1 MRHCMRIVL
10 ATVALALAFA
20 APARAQF
27 TQYFAPGSL
36 GETEDPLRRQI
47 EQAMERARWRV
58 GPIRLE
64 PWIGIR
70 NIGYV
75 NNVYGTSSN
84 QTSDFTVSAGAGLR
98 AYLPV
103 GSKTILF
110 ARALPE
116 YVWWKDLDNRRA
128 WTGRYSAGGYVFFN
142 RLTLE
147 GYANRTEQQSYINA
161 EIETPITNRLDSQ
174 LVSIEL
180 RLLRRLSIVAS
191 GSRSELRIDT
201 EGLEPGLAHWYE
213 ALERDEDVLRVGL
226 RYTFNENFAITMGG
240 QRSEADFTR
249 AIYDR
254 SNVGDGLYTTVSF
267 TGKRFS
273 LSVNG
278 ARYTVEPKRGSQF
291 TTFESTAG
299 QASLGCKLTGRIG
312 WQVYAGRSLV
322 YSITGV
328 TGYYTD
334 TRVGTGLS
342 MSVGRR
348 LGTRVHYEE
357 GTFAYPGGGSARY
370 DRDYTG
376 WGAGVSTRVLRG
388 ASLGVTW
395 TRSEYATASS
405 TTRIDRVQTSL
416 SFAGGGLGWW

>member
-1 MRHCMRIVL
+1 MRIVL
-10 ATVALALAFA
+10 TTVALALALA
-20 APARAQF
+20 GPAQAQF

-36 GETEDPLRRQI
+36 GETEDPLRKQI
-47 EQAMERARWRV
+47 EQAMERARWRL

-75 NNVYGTSSN
+75 DNVYGTSSSP
-84 QTSDFTVSAGAGLR
+84 TSDFTVSAGAGLR

-103 GSKTILF
+103 GSKIVLF

-147 GYANRTEQQSYINA
+147 GYANRVEQQSYINA
-161 EIETPITNRLDSQ
+161 ELETPITNRLDSAQ
-174 LVSIEL
+174 VSLEL
-180 RLLRRLSIVAS
+180 RLLRRLSFVVS

-201 EGLEPGLAHWYE
+201 EDLDQGLAYWYE

-226 RYTFNENFAITMGG
+226 RYTFSENFVITMGG
-240 QRSEADFTR
+240 QRSEADFTQP
-249 AIYDR
+249 IYDR

-273 LSVNG
+273 LSLNG

-299 QASLGCKLTGRIG
+299 QASLGYKLTDRVS
-312 WQVYAGRSLV
+312 WQLYGGRSLV
-322 YSITGV
+322 YSITGT

-334 TRVGTGLS
+334 TRAGTGLS
-342 MSVGRR
+342 ASVGRR
-348 LGTRVHYEE
+348 ISTRVHYEE
-357 GTFAYPGGGSARY
+357 GTFEYPGGGSGSL

-376 WGAGVSTRVLRG
+376 WGASVSTRVFRG
-388 ASLGVTW
+388 ASLGVSW
-395 TRSEYATASS
+395 LRSEYTTASS
-405 TTRIDRVQTSL
+405 TTRVDRIQTSL

>member
-1 MRHCMRIVL
+1 MRIVL
-10 ATVALALAFA
+10 TTVALALAFSG
-20 APARAQF
+20 PAQAQF

-47 EQAMERARWRV
+47 EQAMERARWRL

-70 NIGYV
+70 NLGYID
-75 NNVYGTSSN
+75 NVYGSANSPV
-84 QTSDFTVSAGAGLR
+84 SDFTVSAGAGLR

-103 GSKTILF
+103 GSKTFLF

-116 YVWWKDLDNRRA
+116 YVWWKDLDYRRA
-128 WTGRYSAGGYVFFN
+128 WTGRYSAGGFVFFN

-147 GYANRTEQQSYINA
+147 GYVNRLEQQSYINA
-161 EIETPITNRLDSQ
+161 ELETPITHQLDSTQ
-174 LVSIEL
+174 LSIEL
-180 RLLRRLSIVAS
+180 RLLRRLSFVVS

-201 EGLEPGLAHWYE
+201 EGLDPQLGHWYE

-226 RYTFNENFAITMGG
+226 RYTFSENLAITIGG
-240 QRSEADFTR
+240 QRSEADFTQP
-249 AIYDR
+249 IYDR

-267 TGKRFS
+267 TGKRFA

-291 TTFESTAG
+291 ATFESTAG
-299 QASLGCKLTGRIG
+299 QASLGYKLSDRVR
-312 WQVYAGRSLV
+312 WQLYGGRSLV
-322 YSITGV
+322 YSITGSA
-328 TGYYTD
+328 GYYTD

-342 MSVGRR
+342 ASVGRR
-348 LGTRVHYEE
+348 IATRVHYEE
-357 GTFAYPGGGSARY
+357 GKFEYPGSELSSF

-376 WGAGVSTRVLRG
+376 WGAGISTPVFRG
-388 ASLGVTW
+388 ASLGVSW
-395 TRSEYATASS
+395 TRNEYRGRAS
-405 TTRIDRVQTSL
+405 TTRVDRIQTSL

>member
-1 MRHCMRIVL
+1 MRNVL
-10 ATVALALAFA
+10 TTVALALALA
-20 APARAQF
+20 GPAQAQF
-27 TQYFAPGSL
+27 RQYFAPGSL
-36 GETEDPLRRQI
+36 GETEDPLRQQI
-47 EQAMERARWRV
+47 EQAMERARWRL

-75 NNVYGTSSN
+75 DNVYGTASN
-84 QTSDFTVSAGAGLR
+84 QTSDFTVNAGAGLR

-103 GSKTILF
+103 GSKTMLF

-116 YVWWKDLDNRRA
+116 YVWWKDAENRRA

-161 EIETPITNRLDSQ
+161 ELETPITNRLDSAQ
-174 LVSIEL
+174 VSLEL
-180 RLLRRLSIVAS
+180 RLLRRLSFVAS
-191 GSRSELRIDT
+191 GSRSEFRIDT
-201 EGLEPGLAHWYE
+201 EGLDSGQAYWYE

-240 QRSEADFTR
+240 QRSEADFTQP
-249 AIYDR
+249 IYNR

-273 LSVNG
+273 LSLNG

-299 QASLGCKLTGRIG
+299 QASLGYRLTDLIG

-322 YSITGV
+322 YSITGA

-342 MSVGRR
+342 ATVGRR
-348 LGTRVHYEE
+348 ISTRVHYEE
-357 GTFAYPGGGSARY
+357 GTFEYPGGELSSF
-370 DRDYTG
+370 DLDYTG
-376 WGAGVSTRVLRG
+376 WGASVSTRVFRG
-388 ASLGVTW
+388 ASLGVSW
-395 TRSEYATASS
+395 TRGERRGSSS
-405 TTRIDRVQTSL
+405 TTRIDRIQTSL

>member
-1 MRHCMRIVL
+1 MRIVV
-10 ATVALALAFA
+10 ATVALALALA
-20 APARAQF
+20 VPAQAQF

-47 EQAMERARWRV
+47 EQAMERARWRL

-64 PWIGIR
+64 PWVGIR
-70 NIGYV
+70 NIGYID
-75 NNVYGTSSN
+75 NVYGTATN

-103 GSKTILF
+103 GSKTVLF

-116 YVWWKDLDNRRA
+116 YSWWKDLDNRRG
-128 WTGRYSAGGYVFFN
+128 WTGRYTAGAYVFFN

-161 EIETPITNRLDSQ
+161 ELETPITNRLDTA
-174 LVSIEL
+174 LVSMEL

-191 GSRSELRIDT
+191 GSRSEFRIDT
-201 EGLEPGLAHWYE
+201 GALEAGLARWYE

-226 RYTFNENFAITMGG
+226 RYAFSERLAITVGG
-240 QRSEADFTR
+240 QRSEAEFTQP
-249 AIYDR
+249 IFDR
-254 SNVGDGLYTTVSF
+254 SNVGDGLYSTISF
-267 TGKRFS
+267 TGQRIS

-278 ARYTVEPKRGSQF
+278 TRYTVEPKRGSQF

-299 QASLGCKLTGRIG
+299 QASLGYRLTERIG
-312 WQVYAGRSLV
+312 WQVFAGRSLV

-328 TGYYTD
+328 AGYYTD
-334 TRVGTGLS
+334 TRVGTGVSLTL
-342 MSVGRR
+342 GRR
-348 LGTRVHYEE
+348 LSTRVHYEE
-357 GTFAYPGGGSARY
+357 GTFEYPGGELSSF
-370 DRDYTG
+370 DRDYRG
-376 WGAGVSTRVLRG
+376 WGASLSTRVFRT
-388 ASLGVTW
+388 ASLGVSW
-395 TRSEYATASS
+395 TRSEYTRSS
-405 TTRIDRVQTSL
+405 GTTRVDRVQTTV